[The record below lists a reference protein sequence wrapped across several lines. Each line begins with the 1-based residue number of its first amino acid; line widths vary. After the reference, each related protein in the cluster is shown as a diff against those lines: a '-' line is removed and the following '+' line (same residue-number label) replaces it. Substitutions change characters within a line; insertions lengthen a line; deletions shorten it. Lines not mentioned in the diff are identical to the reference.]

1 MQPNMHSSI
10 LARSNAEGK
19 RTMLAKNI
27 LYYGIDKPLPQQ
39 IPLRAGPLSLIYE
52 NGDLRYITLGA
63 TEILRRVYV
72 AVRDRNW
79 STVPPQFSNVE
90 IEQGEDAFHIRYT
103 VQNVQGE
110 IDFAWQGE
118 IMGAADGV
126 ISFRMD
132 GEARSAFLRNR
143 IGFCLLHPMGVAGA
157 PARIEHTNGRTEV
170 SVFPIHIAPQMV
182 VNGEIKPMIPFN
194 EMRAVAHEVAPGLWA
209 EVRFSGDIFETEDQR
224 NWTDASYKTYS
235 TPLRL
240 PFPAQVQQGDK
251 IAQSLMLRLVDAPSG
266 PPPTTNDERQMTDV
280 NAKLLSCKIVPD
292 GQVTMLPRLG
302 LGVASHGQ
310 PLSQTELARL
320 QALKLAHLRVDL
332 KLAQPDYA
340 ALLRQATTEA
350 RALAVRLEVAL
361 HLTNAAAD
369 ELSAL
374 AMRLAEIQPPV
385 ATWLIFHEHEK
396 TTTAPWIDL
405 ARTVLAEYDP
415 AAQFGAGTNVYFT
428 ELNRSRPPVQALD
441 QVAYSINP
449 QVHAFDNSSLVE
461 TLAAQAA
468 TVFSTRQF
476 IGELPLAISPVT
488 LQPRFNPNA
497 TGPEPTPAPGALPAQ
512 VDSRQMSLFGAAWTL
527 GSIKYLAETGQVASV
542 TYYETTGWRGVME
555 TAAGSPLPEK
565 FPSIPGAVFPLYHTL
580 ADVGDFAGGEVIP
593 LQSSDPLRVD
603 GLLLQKD
610 DQRRLL
616 LANLRADPQTV
627 TVEGLG
633 AQVKLRVLDE
643 TNVEEAMQSPETFRR
658 QAGEAIATARGTLEV
673 TLLPYAVARID
684 STSNN

>member
-1 MQPNMHSSI
+1 
-10 LARSNAEGK
+10 
-19 RTMLAKNI
+19 MLAKNI

-52 NGDLRYITLGA
+52 NGDLRYIKLGA
-63 TEILRRVYV
+63 QEILRRVYV

-79 STVPPQFSNVE
+79 STVPPQFSNLE
-90 IEQGEDAFHIRYT
+90 IEQGDDTFHIRYMVT
-103 VQNVQGE
+103 NVQGD

-118 IMGAADGV
+118 ITGAADGA
-126 ISFRMD
+126 ITFRME
-132 GEARSAFLRNR
+132 GEARSTFLRNR
-143 IGFCLLHPMGVAGA
+143 IGFCLLHPMAVAGA
-157 PARIEHTNGRTEV
+157 PARIEHTDGRTEA
-170 SVFPIHIAPQMV
+170 SVFPTQIAPQLV

-194 EMRAVAHEVAPGLWA
+194 EMRAVAHPVTPGLWA

-251 IAQSLMLRLVDAPSG
+251 ISQSLTLKLIDAPSG
-266 PPPTTNDERQMTDV
+266 PPPTTNDRQPTTVD
-280 NAKLLSCKIVPD
+280 AKSLSCKLVPN
-292 GQVTMLPRLG
+292 GRATMLPRLG

-310 PLSQTELARL
+310 ALSQTELARL
-320 QALKLAHLRVDL
+320 QALNLAHLRVDL
-332 KLAQPDYA
+332 KLTQPDYA
-340 ALLRQATTEA
+340 AVLRQASAEA
-350 RALAVRLEVAL
+350 RTLSVLLEVAL
-361 HLTNAAAD
+361 HLTDAAAA
-369 ELSAL
+369 ELGAL
-374 AMRLAEIQPPV
+374 ATRLVEIQPLV
-385 ATWLIFHEHEK
+385 STWLIFHEREK
-396 TTTAPWIDL
+396 TTTAPWVDL
-405 ARTVLAEYDP
+405 ARTVLADYDP

-428 ELNRSRPPVQALD
+428 ELNRSRPPLPALD
-441 QVAYSINP
+441 RVAYSINP

-468 TVFSTRQF
+468 TVNSTRQF
-476 IGELPLAISPVT
+476 IGDLPLAISPVT

-512 VDSRQMSLFGAAWTL
+512 VDLRQMSLFGAAWTL

-565 FPSIPGAVFPLYHTL
+565 FLSLPGAVFPLYHVL
-580 ADVGDFAGGEVIP
+580 ADVGDFASGQVIP
-593 LQSSDPLRVD
+593 IQSSDPLRVD
-603 GLLLQKD
+603 GLLLQKEGH
-610 DQRRLL
+610 RRLL

-643 TNVEEAMQSPETFRR
+643 TNVEAAMQSPEMFRT
-658 QAGEAIATARGTLEV
+658 QAGESIATANGTLEV
-673 TLLPYAVARID
+673 TLLPYAVVRLD
-684 STSNN
+684 STSNS